1 MFLTPLWCSW
11 TVPLWLALT
20 LCPRPISS
28 APGAWIDVMQRDKSA
43 DHTTMSLADGN
54 VTALNLSSYNYLGF
68 AECDLEMRDEVVDCM
83 RK

>member
-1 MFLTPLWCSW
+1 
-11 TVPLWLALT
+11 
-20 LCPRPISS
+20 
-28 APGAWIDVMQRDKSA
+28 MQRDKSA